1 MCCRNSIFEPCRFRW
16 RSKPDTESNM
26 TQNSVQPILTIE
38 TFKVIRQSSM
48 LCTWINF
55 IGCTHVDR
63 FVQKRS
69 SFWWFSIVNI
79 LLYFSWEFCASTFDY
94 SVKFTS
100 YLFLLPWSLRDNHI
114 FDVSPQSEV
123 KYGVFFQIIL
133 FCGCWNVKEVL
144 SFVSLEHVL
153 FYALLQMRGLQICAV
168 MFAAMCVEV
177 LVQTLRGTWGS
188 ITPQHWQNCN
198 VFVQLV
204 ISFFNLWTQVWNNMT
219 IQGIDYMLTKP
230 RGKLLF
236 PILTQLSY

>member
-1 MCCRNSIFEPCRFRW
+1 MVFYCKYFVVFFLRILCFNIWLQREVYVISI
-16 RSKPDTESNM
+16 
-26 TQNSVQPILTIE
+26 SVTLE
-38 TFKVIRQSSM
+38 LKRQSFF
-48 LCTWINF
+48 W
-55 IGCTHVDR
+55 R
-63 FVQKRS
+63 FATIRS
-69 SFWWFSIVNI
+69 EI
-79 LLYFSWEFCASTFDY
+79 
-94 SVKFTS
+94 
-100 YLFLLPWSLRDNHI
+100 WS
-114 FDVSPQSEV
+114 
-123 KYGVFFQIIL
+123 FFQIIL

-219 IQGIDYMLTKP
+219 IQGMDYMLTKP